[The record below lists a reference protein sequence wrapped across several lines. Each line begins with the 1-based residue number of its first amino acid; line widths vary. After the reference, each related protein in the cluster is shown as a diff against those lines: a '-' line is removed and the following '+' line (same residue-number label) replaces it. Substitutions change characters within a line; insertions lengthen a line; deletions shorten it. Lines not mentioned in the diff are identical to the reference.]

1 MNSTYLPY
9 RWMAS
14 LILFALTAASPLLAQ
29 EGKLI
34 VHATPKQAYVF
45 VDGHAL
51 GQAGHA
57 LKLSSGDHK
66 LEVVNYGYTPASQ
79 SVSIVAGETAQ
90 VTIALAPNTNNV
102 SGPWGAMTI
111 EGADH
116 NAVLLNGKTPDFFVG
131 QADEFNHEW
140 GWKQEL
146 VVPPGT
152 YLVSV
157 LGGDKEV
164 WSGSVDVPADQ
175 RVVIDVPKGVRKTV
189 PWTRAQKLSSSPRFK
204 AGTASA
210 TVAVAK
216 PVAQLATSTAQINC
230 GDTAQLQ
237 WSASDAPQVEISNL
251 GGVAPTGS
259 QGVQPK
265 QSTTYDLSALGPGGK
280 ATTSTTVNVD
290 NTIRAD
296 LSLSQPQIQYKR
308 VGDKV
313 VDQGTTSLNWSASNA
328 DTVSIDPIGSVS
340 ANGNRSIPAVPQKSD
355 FGPVDETVTYTLNAS
370 NPCGGKA
377 TQTATLHIVGT
388 IEDPAAGLAF
398 NSVYFPTDVPRS
410 VTSPSGLVES
420 QQATLESVAQGFKKF
435 LEYKP
440 DAHLILT
447 GHADERGDDQYNRDL
462 SERRAETAK
471 TYLTG
476 QGIPAD
482 NLETK
487 GVGKEENLS
496 EDQVKQSVEQDPS
509 LSDED
514 RQKVLQHMHTLV
526 LANNRRVDITLSTDG
541 RESARRYPFKAG
553 DYAILV
559 DRNGTGAER
568 NGGVVAA
575 SQRTKI
581 EN

>member
-1 MNSTYLPY
+1 MKPTHPPY
-9 RWMAS
+9 R
-14 LILFALTAASPLLAQ
+14 LIAQVMLFALTAGPLLSAQ
-29 EGKLI
+29 DGKLV
-34 VHATPKQAYVF
+34 VHATPKQAHVF
-45 VDGHAL
+45 VDDHAV

-57 LKLSSGDHK
+57 LKLSPGEHK
-66 LEVVNYGYTPASQ
+66 LEVVNYGYTPATQ
-79 SVSIVAGETAQ
+79 TVSITAGATAQ
-90 VTIALAPNTNNV
+90 VTIALSPNNGTV

-131 QADEFNHEW
+131 QADEFNHDW

-152 YLVSV
+152 YLVTV
-157 LGGDKEV
+157 LGTDKEV

-189 PWTRAQKLSSSPRFK
+189 PWTRGQKLSSAPRFK

-237 WSASDAPQVEISNL
+237 WSSSDAPQVEISNV
-251 GGVAPTGS
+251 GGVAATGS

-280 ATTSTTVNVD
+280 ATSSTTVNVD

-296 LSLSQPQIQYKR
+296 LTLSQPQMQYKR
-308 VGDKV
+308 IGDKV
-313 VDQGTTSLNWSASNA
+313 VDQGTTALNWSASNA
-328 DTVSIDPIGSVS
+328 DTVSIDPLGSVS
-340 ANGNRSIPAVPQKSD
+340 SNGSRTIPAVPRKTD

-370 NPCGGKA
+370 NPCGGRA
-377 TQTATLHIVGT
+377 TQTATLHIVGV
-388 IEDPAAGLAF
+388 IEDPEAGLAF

-410 VTSPSGLVES
+410 NASPTGLVAS
-420 QQATLESVAQGFKKF
+420 QQATLDSVAQGFKKF

-440 DAHLILT
+440 EAHLILT
-447 GHADERGDDQYNRDL
+447 GYADERGPDQYNRDL

-471 TYLTG
+471 VYLTG
-476 QGIPAD
+476 QGIPAE

-487 GVGKEENLS
+487 GVGKEESLS
-496 EDQVKQSVEQDPS
+496 ADQVKQLLEQDPA
-509 LSDED
+509 LSDEE
-514 RQKVLQHMHTLV
+514 RQKAQQHLHTLV
-526 LANNRRVDITLSTDG
+526 LANNRRVDITLSTNG
-541 RESARRYPFKAG
+541 KESARRYPIKAD
-553 DYAILV
+553 DYAVLV
-559 DRNGTGAER
+559 DRNPVDKER
-568 NGGVVAA
+568 KGGVVAA